1 MSGVARLVEVNGT
14 RLFVDVRGSEDAP
27 TLLYIHGGPG
37 MGSYDFM
44 SAVGDRLVERGLRV
58 VGLDQRG
65 VLRSDPL
72 PGEPPLSVEVLVS
85 DFEAVR
91 SALRIE
97 RWSILA
103 HSAGAVYGLE
113 YAVSHPDAV
122 TVAVFDCPSWDADLT
137 DRYRLPIAA
146 QRLEDRGEQEAAAR
160 CRDLAAKP
168 DRIDASDDT
177 RSTMQQLGPDYLSLF
192 FHDASNAGII
202 EQASEVSGLSDAQW
216 SKGISHLPL
225 LAEMYQPRLGML
237 AELRPPA
244 LLVHGRD
251 DLVTAPEMLR
261 RFRDDVSDG
270 VVHEFPRS
278 GHFAYH
284 EEPDEYV
291 EVLADFIHAHS
302 A

>member
-1 MSGVARLVEVNGT
+1 MVEVNGT
-14 RLFVDVRGSEDAP
+14 RLFVDVRGNEVAP

-44 SAVGDRLVERGLRV
+44 TAVGDRLVARGLRV

-65 VLRSDPL
+65 VLRSDQL
-72 PGEPPLSVEVLVS
+72 PDEPPLSVDGLVS

-91 SALRIE
+91 SALGIA

-103 HSAGAVYGLE
+103 HSAGAVYGLD
-113 YAVSHPDAV
+113 YAVSHPDTLEA
-122 TVAVFDCPSWDADLT
+122 AVFDCPCWDADLT

-177 RSTMQQLGPDYLSLF
+177 RSAMQHLGPDYLSLF
-192 FHDASNAGII
+192 FRDPLKASFID
-202 EQASEVSGLSDAQW
+202 QASAASGLSDDEW
-216 SKGISHLPL
+216 SKGSSHLPL

-237 AELRPPA
+237 AELRLPA
-244 LLVHGRD
+244 LLMHGRH
-251 DLVTAPEMLR
+251 DLVTTPAMVR
-261 RFRDDVSDG
+261 RFRDDVSEG
-270 VVHEFPRS
+270 VVHEFRQS
-278 GHFAYH
+278 GHFPYH

-291 EVLADFIHAHS
+291 EVLADFVHANS
-302 A
+302 S